1 MVEEKVEGEAEVEGE
16 EKKTKLILLIGG
28 TELEVEVAKKLV

>member
-1 MVEEKVEGEAEVEGE
+1 MVEEKVEGEAEVE